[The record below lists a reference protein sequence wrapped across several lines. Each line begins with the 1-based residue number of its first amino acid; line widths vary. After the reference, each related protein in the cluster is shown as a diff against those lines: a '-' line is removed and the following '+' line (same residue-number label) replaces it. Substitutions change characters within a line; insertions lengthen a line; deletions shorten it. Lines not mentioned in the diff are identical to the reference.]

1 MRSDAAWPA
10 TTKDAGLGWATFSGS
25 DIRSFKTSEKWVS
38 SALTAEGLAL
48 REAVRSCA
56 NLGLT
61 TVAFEADSTQ
71 LIKAVNME
79 ECPTELYGVLSDIFS
94 YVSAFD
100 FVSFSWIPRERNS
113 LADTLAKNA
122 LNVAGILV
130 VGETFMAAN

>member
-1 MRSDAAWPA
+1 M
-10 TTKDAGLGWATFSGS
+10 
-25 DIRSFKTSEKWVS
+25 
-38 SALTAEGLAL
+38 
-48 REAVRSCA
+48 
-56 NLGLT
+56 
-61 TVAFEADSTQ
+61 AFEADSTQ

-122 LNVAGILV
+122 LNVAGTLV